1 MARQTPK
8 PEQLQR
14 ELAVLE
20 LRKTGANWRQI
31 AEAVGYTHASAARK
45 AYLRAYDRT
54 LQAPADELREL
65 ELDRLDR
72 LQMAYWKDA
81 IEGNIKAA
89 DYVLKVIQVRARIT
103 GIEAPTKI
111 QAEVV
116 NYDAT
121 IIDADIERT
130 IRELERAEQVI
141 ISAKAIEGG
150 SLEVEKT
157 TGESGTITA

>member
-8 PEQLQR
+8 PEQLER
-14 ELAVLE
+14 EVAVLE

-31 AEAVGYTHASAARK
+31 AEAVGYSHASAARK

-54 LQAPADELREL
+54 LQAPADELRDL
-65 ELDRLDR
+65 ELDRIDR
-72 LQMAYWKDA
+72 LQMTYWKEA

-89 DYVLKVIQVRARIT
+89 DFVLKCIQERVRISGLA
-103 GIEAPTKI
+103 APTRI

-116 NYDAT
+116 SYDAT
-121 IIDADIERT
+121 SIDADIERT
-130 IRELERAEQVI
+130 IRDFERAEQII
-141 ISAKAIEGG
+141 ISAREIEGG

-157 TGESGTITA
+157 TSAEGTTTA

>member
-8 PEQLQR
+8 PEQLQKQ
-14 ELAVLE
+14 LAVLE
-20 LRKTGANWRQI
+20 LRKTGATWRQI

-54 LQAPADELREL
+54 LQAPADELRDLEL
-65 ELDRLDR
+65 ERLDR

-81 IEGNIKAA
+81 VEGNIKAA
-89 DYVLKVIQVRARIT
+89 DYVLKVIQVRARII
-103 GIEAPTKI
+103 GIEAPTRI

-121 IIDADIERT
+121 GIDADIEKT
-130 IRELERAEQVI
+130 IRELERAEKI
-141 ISAKAIEGG
+141 IITANQIESSALA
-150 SLEVEKT
+150 LEERT
-157 TGESGTITA
+157 SESGTITA